1 MNETNLKIIGKPE
14 PEEAQPPTF
23 PVTNVQVVPQGL
35 IINTM
40 LAPGLSIGQMIDE
53 ASMNAICQQWL
64 QSRKQ
69 IKRDMEL
76 VQHIK
81 RTKND

>member
-14 PEEAQPPTF
+14 PQPPTF

-69 IKRDMEL
+69 IKRDMEI